1 MASWAHR
8 TILAGL
14 LLTAYLVAWTP
25 ARTTWTRAAAG
36 ALEAVA
42 STETTVSPR
51 LRAHVVRVQ
60 PEAGSAFSY
69 TAPAGVKFLL
79 PGLFL
84 VLIAPTRP
92 LLGAF
97 FAGHLALGGLTLGL
111 ATAAFAGLPGG
122 LGLAD
127 FVQSYG
133 VDAFSLAVP
142 VFILARRSRTFQAR
156 EQPYTPS
163 TL

>member
-42 STETTVSPR
+42 STKTHISPR

-60 PEAGSAFSY
+60 PDAGSAFSY

-111 ATAAFAGLPGG
+111 TAAALAGLPGG
-122 LGLAD
+122 LGLVR
-127 FVQSYG
+127 FVQTYG
-133 VDAFSLAVP
+133 VDTYSLMVP
-142 VFILARRSRTFQAR
+142 VLVFVRTR
-156 EQPYTPS
+156 GEQ
-163 TL
+163 

>member
-1 MASWAHR
+1 MASWCHR
-8 TILAGL
+8 SVLAGL
-14 LLTAYLVAWTP
+14 LLATYLLAWTP
-25 ARTTWTRAAAG
+25 ARTTWTRTAAD

-42 STETTVSPR
+42 STETNVSPR

-60 PEAGSAFSY
+60 PAAGSAFSY

-92 LLGAF
+92 LLGTF
-97 FAGHLALGGLTLGL
+97 FGGHLTLGGLTLGL
-111 ATAAFAGLPGG
+111 AAAALAGLPGG
-122 LGLAD
+122 VGLAR

-133 VDAFSLAVP
+133 VDAYSLAVP
-142 VFILARRSRTFQAR
+142 VLILARERPGRSIVQG
-156 EQPYTPS
+156 
-163 TL
+163 